1 MLSDI
6 EISLQNKNLPIL
18 KVAKKIG
25 VNKKHL
31 ELYGNDIAKIDMDS
45 IAAKSSQGKL
55 ILVTAI
61 SPTKFGE
68 GKSTVAIGLADALS
82 ALGKSACVTLRE
94 PSLGPVFGIKGGA
107 CGGGYSQIV
116 PMDKINLHFTG
127 DMHAITSANNL
138 LSAIIDNHIFQG
150 NQLNIKEVYFKRC
163 LDVNDRA
170 LKSVEIFGGRKDKFT
185 ITSASE
191 MMAILTLAT
200 DLQDLKRRLGNIIV
214 GKDGDDKLIYASDLK
229 AQDAMAILLKD
240 AIKPNLVQTLE
251 HTPAIVHCGP
261 FANIAHGCN
270 SIRATKFALS
280 HSDYVVTE
288 AGFGADLGAEKFIDL
303 KCQVNGISPDS
314 VVLVVTIK
322 ALKFHGGA
330 NIDEINKE
338 NMSALNNGLANLE
351 RHIDNIKQVHN
362 LPVVVAIN
370 KFNFDTEQ
378 EIEVVKRFA
387 KSKNVEVAVTTA
399 FSDGSKGACDLANK
413 VIKLCNSNTQV
424 KFAYDLADNI
434 ETKIE
439 KVATRIYHAGKVKYS
454 AEAKSKL
461 KEIKGTQY
469 DKFPVVIAKTQYSFS
484 DDKGKINAPT
494 DFDITI
500 KDIQVMGGAEFIVA
514 IAGNMLLMPGLAKN
528 SAYENMTIDE
538 NGKIEGLF

>member
-6 EISLQNKNLPIL
+6 EISLQNKNLHIS
-18 KVAKKIG
+18 KIAKKLG
-25 VNKKHL
+25 VNKKYL
-31 ELYGNDIAKIDMDS
+31 ELYGNEIAKINIDNMS
-45 IAAKSSQGKL
+45 TKSQKGKL
-55 ILVTAI
+55 ILVSAI

-68 GKSTVAIGLADALS
+68 GKSTVAIGLADALN
-82 ALGKSACVTLRE
+82 AMGKKCCVTLRE

-150 NQLNIKEVYFKRC
+150 NKLNIKEVYFNRC

-170 LKSVEIFGGRKDKFT
+170 LKDIEIFGGRKDKFT

-191 MMAILTLAT
+191 MMAILSLAT

-214 GKDGDDKLIYASDLK
+214 GKSSDDKLIFAHDLR

-270 SIRATKFALS
+270 SVRATKFALS
-280 HSDYVVTE
+280 CSDYVVTE
-288 AGFGADLGAEKFIDL
+288 AGFGADLGAEKFVDL
-303 KCQVNGISPDS
+303 KCQANNLKPDAI
-314 VVLVVTIK
+314 VLVATIK

-330 NIDEINKE
+330 NLDEINNE
-338 NMSALNNGLANLE
+338 NMDALNNGLANLE
-351 RHIDNIKQVHN
+351 RHIDNIKQVFN
-362 LPVVVAIN
+362 LPVVVTIN
-370 KFNFDTEQ
+370 KFNFDTEL
-378 EIEVVKRFA
+378 EIEIVKQFA
-387 KSKNVEVAVTTA
+387 KSKDVEVAVTTA

-413 VIKLCNSNTQV
+413 VVKLCNASSQV
-424 KFAYDLADNI
+424 KFAYDLKDDI
-434 ETKIE
+434 KTKIE
-439 KVATRIYHAGKVKYS
+439 KVATRIYRARKIKFTN
-454 AEAKSKL
+454 EAKSKL
-461 KEIKGTQY
+461 KEISGTEY
-469 DKFPVVIAKTQYSFS
+469 EKLPIVIAKTQYSFS
-484 DDKGKINAPT
+484 DDKDKINAPT

-500 KDIQVMGGAEFIVA
+500 KDLQVMGGAEFVVV
-514 IAGNMLLMPGLAKN
+514 IAGNMLLMPGLAQK
-528 SAYENMTIDE
+528 SAYEKMTIDE
-538 NGKIEGLF
+538 NGTIEGLF